1 MEQEKSF
8 LEEDSFMDLPPLKRV
23 DQSLALQELGTM
35 FLCDDFGNEIKNQE
49 FVFLSE
55 YKLLVLD
62 RTYHRVLVVH
72 VADKAPYLK
81 ITASHMLD
89 CPIFQIAVL
98 SDMRFA
104 GLVRTK
110 SKKGIALYELP
121 SVDEDSN
128 TILTAKSFLESPY
141 KLSKLCA
148 SRNRD
153 KLYTACLV
161 HGLSCL
167 LTITAADCCLTV
179 TTTRPISSITME
191 EGMKS
196 DITDLQVSPD
206 GQVVFLLDQGLGNI
220 SRVELPTGNCRSFG
234 RDLSYE
240 AAGLTF
246 SADCVLLHHS
256 YRTTVM
262 TVGTFG
268 VGWGRVCTRWTSVF
282 VYCRWICS
290 WVMFYMFCMWRVL

>member
-1 MEQEKSF
+1 MYF
-8 LEEDSFMDLPPLKRV
+8 L
-23 DQSLALQELGTM
+23 
-35 FLCDDFGNEIKNQE
+35 
-49 FVFLSE
+49 
-55 YKLLVLD
+55 
-62 RTYHRVLVVH
+62 H
-72 VADKAPYLK
+72 
-81 ITASHMLD
+81 
-89 CPIFQIAVL
+89 IFHC
-98 SDMRFA
+98 R
-104 GLVRTK
+104 
-110 SKKGIALYELP
+110 
-121 SVDEDSN
+121 
-128 TILTAKSFLESPY
+128 
-141 KLSKLCA
+141 LSKLCA

-234 RDLSYE
+234 RDLSCKYWICYNLLSMQIYFQDE

-262 TVGTFG
+262 TSMGLIIKTLE
-268 VGWGRVCTRWTSVF
+268 RKH
-282 VYCRWICS
+282 YCCEAISSSSYLIIKRYNL
-290 WVMFYMFCMWRVL
+290 FL